1 MESQSSII
9 LLLLN
14 NIEVILDKLLDLA
27 GEKQRLVIS
36 GDCVGLDAIVKEEE
50 EVLESLSA
58 IQTQFEG
65 NGSRLT
71 GLAESEDFANLR
83 PGLVHKT
90 FLLRRLNDQ
99 NQSYY
104 PRALNLLDTNSD
116 CFCQGKI
123 ISRPQKQHLLHLT
136 KRLSIGGYAVAI
148 NILHS

>member
-58 IQTQFEG
+58 IQTQFED

-71 GLAESEDFANLR
+71 GLAESEDFCNLK

-99 NQSYY
+99 NQKLLSKSLELVRYELGLFL
-104 PRALNLLDTNSD
+104 PREDYFQASKTAPIAFD
-116 CFCQGKI
+116 
-123 ISRPQKQHLLHLT
+123 QK
-136 KRLSIGGYAVAI
+136 A
-148 NILHS
+148 